1 MISQDNGMFCAVST
15 PAGTSGIAVIR
26 ISGQN
31 VSAVIDGA
39 VRIIRSSG
47 DYKRVSEMPG
57 YTCCFADFNNPSDGS
72 LIDKVV
78 ITRFEAPFS
87 YTGDEMVEISCHGSA
102 AVKKKILDVLYSLN
116 IRSAGPGEFTK
127 TAFMNGKMSL
137 TSAEAVMDIISA
149 DSSEMLRAA
158 NVISAGGL
166 NEKLEEIESSLYDMM
181 ARIEMD
187 VDFDD
192 DESEE
197 YGASRC
203 CRETLSEVLVK
214 IDGITDTYRQ
224 GRMLSEKMRVAFT
237 GIPNSG
243 KSTLLNRIAGYDR
256 SIVTDI
262 SGTTTDTIEAVS
274 EIEGIPVI
282 LTDTAGIRQTSNI
295 IESMGVD
302 RARKEYGRSDLI
314 FYLVSPDTT
323 VEQARDQIHDIR
335 AMAPSDSEAVILFN
349 KADIGPNPHE
359 EQIRLAAR
367 GYGVEKFINIS
378 ASTGENTAE
387 VRKAI
392 KDHYDSM
399 GSSGGELILTSRRHY
414 EILSR
419 ASARLR
425 EALKALEDNAGLDV
439 VSSITRAALDLTGEI
454 SGKTVS
460 ADLARTIFDKFCI
473 GK

>member
-203 CRETLSEVLVK
+203 C
-214 IDGITDTYRQ
+214 
-224 GRMLSEKMRVAFT
+224 
-237 GIPNSG
+237 N
-243 KSTLLNRIAGYDR
+243 
-256 SIVTDI
+256 
-262 SGTTTDTIEAVS
+262 
-274 EIEGIPVI
+274 
-282 LTDTAGIRQTSNI
+282 
-295 IESMGVD
+295 
-302 RARKEYGRSDLI
+302 
-314 FYLVSPDTT
+314 
-323 VEQARDQIHDIR
+323 
-335 AMAPSDSEAVILFN
+335 
-349 KADIGPNPHE
+349 
-359 EQIRLAAR
+359 
-367 GYGVEKFINIS
+367 
-378 ASTGENTAE
+378 
-387 VRKAI
+387 
-392 KDHYDSM
+392 
-399 GSSGGELILTSRRHY
+399 
-414 EILSR
+414 
-419 ASARLR
+419 
-425 EALKALEDNAGLDV
+425 
-439 VSSITRAALDLTGEI
+439 
-454 SGKTVS
+454 
-460 ADLARTIFDKFCI
+460 C
-473 GK
+473 